1 MGSSVDL
8 RSRRHEGPLYLPNR
22 SGILA
27 SSRVSSVTMHGSWLA
42 STWAFVRGHLPDAP
56 ATVIEIGCGPDGGF
70 VPQLLEAGYDAV
82 GVDPEA
88 PDGPDYHR
96 IEFERYDATRKAD
109 AVVACTSLHHVA
121 DVAEVLDEVTGCLAP
136 DGRLVVVE
144 WDWERFDEP
153 TSQWCFGRLAEV
165 DGGLAQH
172 SWLRTIRDEWTAS
185 RQPWPQYWPSWAA
198 REGLHTGQLILDQ
211 LNARYRCQSS
221 TRTPYFF
228 PDLEETTEA
237 DEQAAIDA
245 GLIRAGGIRFVG
257 YPKDAN
263 ATT

>member
-1 MGSSVDL
+1 
-8 RSRRHEGPLYLPNR
+8 
-22 SGILA
+22 
-27 SSRVSSVTMHGSWLA
+27 MHGSWLA

-88 PDGPDYHR
+88 PDGADYHR

-121 DVAEVLDEVTGCLAP
+121 DVAEVLDKVKGCLTP
-136 DGRLVVVE
+136 DGSLIVVE

-153 TSQWCFGRLAEV
+153 TSQWCFSRLAEV
-165 DGGLAQH
+165 DAELAHH

-185 RQPWPQYWPSWAA
+185 GQPWPQYWPSWAA
-198 REGLHTGQLILDQ
+198 REGLHTGQLILDE
-211 LNARYRCQSS
+211 LNARYRCHSS
-221 TRTPYFF
+221 TRAPYFF
-228 PDLEETTEA
+228 PDLDETTEA
-237 DEQAAIDA
+237 DEQTAIDA